1 MAGRLLISDA
11 NILIDI
17 EAGGLLRPMFRLE
30 AIFAVPNI
38 LFEEELR
45 EQHPELPRLGLRPLE
60 LSDATV
66 QSAAALVEKYQASGV
81 SINDLLA
88 LALAQQESCPLLTG
102 DAKLR
107 TVAERE
113 NIEFHGTI
121 WLVGQMMAG
130 RVIVVR
136 QAAAAY
142 DKMKRAGRRLPWDEV
157 KQQLEQFRS

>member
-11 NILIDI
+11 NILIDM
-17 EAGGLLRPMFRLE
+17 EAGGLLRPMFRLD
-30 AIFAVPNI
+30 ATFGVPDI

-45 EQHPELPRLGLRPLE
+45 EQHPELPRLGLKSLE
-60 LSDATV
+60 LHDVTV
-66 QSAAALVEKYQASGV
+66 QYAAALVVKYQATGV

-107 TVAERE
+107 TVAECE

-121 WLVGQMMAG
+121 WLVGQMIAG

-136 QAAAAY
+136 QATTAY

-157 KQQLEQFRS
+157 KQQLEQFKN